1 MIPHS
6 KTSDPDGGP
15 ALAQRSERMLRWKS
29 RENFTELNFE
39 QASAESDA
47 DRSNVSQQQEQEQQ
61 QGQSQAGPRQSGSPS
76 RNGKPGVPYVRPESP
91 SRRGESVRRRASIDF
106 DSLESSSEKYTSQF
120 DPSLVVPSF
129 RELLNHP
136 PAAAAATAPRD
147 RKSQSPKRSAGAFAA
162 AAADGKDSRR
172 VAGISS
178 TGAAAAEEWKSR
190 KGSKSLIKPEERSQI
205 LKARKLLEFR
215 SSAVKAPQD
224 DDTAAAEADATRR
237 SRRPEPGDAFRDQT
251 MTTTSSGHNKHDI
264 RLQQLRKSDSATLP
278 APADDSSSCEF
289 IDLADMAKEM
299 VNASTKSFRPTTSSM
314 LSPRNGYENVYF
326 SPRSDKFRNQIL
338 QQQGG
343 GGGGGAAGDAAK
355 CQRSSPRIE
364 FSGLLSTGDSGF
376 QVRETSSPR
385 SRDKELS
392 SPQIRARNAF
402 LERLHGE
409 RGGGGGGGHGR
420 SDSMSLHTP
429 PARESSAGVHSSVR
443 RGEPQSQ
450 SARYASP
457 AAAGQRTSDYG
468 SPRAPPRG
476 STAKAVAY
484 SSLPHHGLRRVL
496 DSTART
502 SGLSLSCR
510 RASIA
515 DDVFEEREAS
525 PHYYPS
531 HVATASR
538 GCRPSPL
545 KQSASASSDERG
557 SSRGVH
563 EKGQQGHR
571 VPRPP
576 PGGGAAAGGDQS
588 IKALVL
594 RNSKQ
599 APARPP
605 SPAKS
610 FKKWVA
616 SQFHFGGLGKK
627 NKDGVQKL
635 SPLTSPDSQQ
645 QIQRAAADGRSS
657 ASPWTVKLPA
667 ELLGN
672 VARNTSPAAAH
683 RLPKP
688 PPAADSGAENGGL
701 ERSRL
706 STSSAQSIES
716 NGKDGS
722 SRRHEKKSSHRHLHD
737 QSGSTRSPANPSGP
751 LKFQGLQSLFATDAA
766 SPKPPISSH
775 EADSDQAQTDT
786 DGQPKRTMKFLE
798 CPEIADLNEFLR
810 AKRECYSSCQTNGK
824 GYLKF
829 ISTEHPTDEI
839 YSIVRAEILD
849 KTNIIHI
856 RTQLS
861 RKSDIGSMV
870 SAICYSYFLEKRP
883 NGPGRWNVVP
893 LINFPRWQM
902 KDHLD
907 AAWLFNVSGLDV
919 KALLF
924 ADEVDFEGLSKVGTT
939 TRTMLVGEHVL
950 KKNDEV
956 GSCCTLLAETIVRE
970 AEPLWSRSSPF
981 LKTLLLSGLLMDTD
995 NLSKSSTSTSRDH
1008 QMLLNLSTGAGP
1020 LGRFGLFDRMR
1031 TVYSDPEVLKM
1042 AKKYYGI
1049 TEEQCTDASRPA
1061 PPPPP
1066 PPARKAKKSNETK
1079 LLSPKGSPLFS
1090 SEADDNSRS
1099 SGSPTSNSSS
1109 SERSRS
1115 NSPATI
1121 HPTDKPQPRSLLS
1134 RLPTDA
1140 HKPPLQGIVATTRK
1154 SAVAY

>member
-1 MIPHS
+1 MAVDSSSSLDSMIPLS
-6 KTSDPDGGP
+6 KTSELGGGA
-15 ALAQRSERMLRWKS
+15 ALMRRSERMLRWKS
-29 RENFTELNFE
+29 REDFTELNFE
-39 QASAESDA
+39 RGSAESNA
-47 DRSNVSQQQEQEQQ
+47 DCSKTSQ
-61 QGQSQAGPRQSGSPS
+61 QGQSQAGPRQSVSPS
-76 RNGKPGVPYVRPESP
+76 RNGKPGGPYARPESP

-106 DSLESSSEKYTSQF
+106 DTLESSSEKYASQL
-120 DPSLVVPSF
+120 DPSLSVASF
-129 RELLNHP
+129 RELLNQP
-136 PAAAAATAPRD
+136 KAAATID
-147 RKSQSPKRSAGAFAA
+147 RKNQSPIRSASAFAA
-162 AAADGKDSRR
+162 PDGKDSGR

-178 TGAAAAEEWKSR
+178 TGAAAAEEWKSK

-205 LKARKLLEFR
+205 LKARKLLDFR

-224 DDTAAAEADATRR
+224 DDTAADEAMRR
-237 SRRPEPGDAFRDQT
+237 SRRPETGDAFQDKT
-251 MTTTSSGHNKHDI
+251 TKTTSSGHGKHDI
-264 RLQQLRKSDSATLP
+264 RLQQLRKSDTATSP
-278 APADDSSSCEF
+278 VAADDSSSCEF
-289 IDLADMAKEM
+289 IDLTDMAKEM
-299 VNASTKSFRPTTSSM
+299 VSAGNKSLRPTTSTM
-314 LSPRNGYENVYF
+314 PSPKNGYENVYF
-326 SPRSDKFRNQIL
+326 SPRSEKLRNQIL
-338 QQQGG
+338 QQ
-343 GGGGGAAGDAAK
+343 GGGGAGDAANYL
-355 CQRSSPRIE
+355 RSSPRIRE
-364 FSGLLSTGDSGF
+364 FSGMLSTVDSNV
-376 QVRETSSPR
+376 QVRETSSPQ

-409 RGGGGGGGHGR
+409 RGGHGR
-420 SDSMSLHTP
+420 SDSLSLHTP
-429 PARESSAGVHSSVR
+429 PRESSASAHSSVR
-443 RGEPQSQ
+443 RGEPLSQ
-450 SARYASP
+450 SARFAS
-457 AAAGQRTSDYG
+457 AAGQRTPDYG
-468 SPRAPPRG
+468 SPRDPRG
-476 STAKAVAY
+476 SGAKAVAY
-484 SSLPHHGLRRVL
+484 SGFPHQSLRRVL

-515 DDVFEEREAS
+515 DDVFENSSSAEREAS

-538 GCRPSPL
+538 GCRPSPV
-545 KQSASASSDERG
+545 KQSASSSSDERG
-557 SSRGVH
+557 SSRGVQ
-563 EKGQQGHR
+563 EKGQQAHR

-576 PGGGAAAGGDQS
+576 AAGGGDQS
-588 IKALVL
+588 ITALVL

-616 SQFHFGGLGKK
+616 SQFHFGGPGKK
-627 NKDGVQKL
+627 NKDGLQKL

-645 QIQRAAADGRSS
+645 EIQRAGAGGKSS
-657 ASPWTVKLPA
+657 SSPWTHFPAAPLPA

-672 VARNTSPAAAH
+672 VPRSTNPADSAAAH

-688 PPAADSGAENGGL
+688 PPADFSAENVGL

-706 STSSAQSIES
+706 SNSSSQSMES
-716 NGKDGS
+716 NAKDGS
-722 SRRHEKKSSHRHLHD
+722 WRRQQKKSSLRHLHD
-737 QSGSTRSPANPSGP
+737 QSSSTRSPTNPSGP

-766 SPKPPISSH
+766 SPKPPNASNAAGSN
-775 EADSDQAQTDT
+775 QAQTDP
-786 DGQPKRTMKFLE
+786 DGKPKRTRKFLE
-798 CPEIADLNEFLR
+798 CAEIADLNEFLT
-810 AKRECYSSCQTNGK
+810 AKRECYSSCQKNGK

-829 ISTEHPTDEI
+829 ISTKHPT
-839 YSIVRAEILD
+839 
-849 KTNIIHI
+849 
-856 RTQLS
+856 
-861 RKSDIGSMV
+861 DIGSMV

-924 ADEVDFEGLSKVGTT
+924 ADEVDFEGLSRVGTT
-939 TRTMLVGEHVL
+939 TRTMLVGENVL
-950 KKNDEV
+950 KKSDEV
-956 GSCCTLLAETIVRE
+956 GSCCTLLAETILKE
-970 AEPLWSRSSPF
+970 AEPLWSRSSQF

-1031 TVYSDPEVLKM
+1031 TVYTDPEVLKM

-1061 PPPPP
+1061 PPAP
-1066 PPARKAKKSNETK
+1066 KAKKSNETK

-1090 SEADDNSRS
+1090 SETEDNSRS

-1115 NSPATI
+1115 NSPAT
-1121 HPTDKPQPRSLLS
+1121 HSTDKPQPRSLLS

-1140 HKPPLQGIVATTRK
+1140 HKPPLQGMIATTRK